1 MGKAALREEERLV
14 VMKVWRWPELTL
26 IPPLRNEAEE
36 REKESLQTLQYR
48 LEESFCKER
57 YG

>member
-14 VMKVWRWPELTL
+14 VMKAWRWSELTL
-26 IPPLRNEAEE
+26 TPPLRNEAEE
-36 REKESLQTLQYR
+36 REKESMQTLQNR
-48 LEESFCKER
+48 LEESFRKER